1 MPFDDI
7 SLRRVSDHA
16 ILASVVVTAGVKL
29 RRHMDRGNAA
39 RTRTYLF
46 PLSVDGIGSK
56 SLHELPEALR
66 QMGGEI
72 IAKVQSWEGGP
83 RTPGRPI
90 TDPLE
95 TLAKQQADASIT
107 PIQQAILDAGRA
119 GH

>member
-1 MPFDDI
+1 MPVPSRI
-7 SLRRVSDHA
+7 SDHA
-16 ILASVVVTAGVKL
+16 ILATVIVTASVKV

-46 PLSVDGIGSK
+46 PLSVDGSGSK

-83 RTPGRPI
+83 RTPGKPI
-90 TDPLE
+90 TDPLD
-95 TLAKQQADASIT
+95 TLAKQHADETIT
-107 PIQQAILDAGRA
+107 PIQKAILAAGRP
-119 GH
+119 GGG